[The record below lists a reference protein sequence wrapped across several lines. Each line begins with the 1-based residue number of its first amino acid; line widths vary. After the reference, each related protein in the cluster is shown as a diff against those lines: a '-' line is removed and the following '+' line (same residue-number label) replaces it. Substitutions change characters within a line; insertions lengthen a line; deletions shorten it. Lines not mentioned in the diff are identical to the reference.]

1 MYFCLL
7 SPPTPPPPPPNAPF
21 PLSCFPSLVDLFVFP
36 RSVPT
41 VVIFTKGKVIAGC
54 HYHQFSFS
62 SPVYPWMWQAIKRS
76 SEAVGR
82 AGLLMVKRVM
92 QSFICHPE
100 SSVYCRWVSYGDVAL
115 PAIFRRK
122 KEEKRSVVLA
132 TEERNLSVSRNR
144 FSCLSFLALSLSK
157 LNFSFWLC
165 RFPF

>member
-1 MYFCLL
+1 MIYVLL
-7 SPPTPPPPPPNAPF
+7 SPAPN

-41 VVIFTKGKVIAGC
+41 VVIFTKGTVIADC

-62 SPVYPWMWQAIKRS
+62 SPVYPWMWRAIKRS

-92 QSFICHPE
+92 QSFICHPV

-122 KEEKRSVVLA
+122 KEVWCLQQKNKIWVYLEIDFHVLVFSRLFLNWTLLSRCAAFLFWPRLFLKR
-132 TEERNLSVSRNR
+132 T
-144 FSCLSFLALSLSK
+144 
-157 LNFSFWLC
+157 
-165 RFPF
+165 